1 MNLSTLAAAQIV
13 HPVVHWFDMVSGVI
27 VGIIVLI
34 IAVEMILM
42 IPDFIKTIKI
52 HMM

>member
-1 MNLSTLAAAQIV
+1 MNLSLLAATQIV
-13 HPVVHWFDMVSGVI
+13 HPAIHWFDMISGVI
-27 VGIIVLI
+27 VGIIALVI
-34 IAVEMILM
+34 VVELFLM